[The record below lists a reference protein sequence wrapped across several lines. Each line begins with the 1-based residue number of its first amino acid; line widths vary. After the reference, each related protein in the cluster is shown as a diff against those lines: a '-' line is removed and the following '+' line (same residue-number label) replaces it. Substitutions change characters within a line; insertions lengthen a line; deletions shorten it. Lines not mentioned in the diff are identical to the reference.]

1 MKKYI
6 TDLKYFLEQ
15 TFQNPKILLIFTVS
29 SSIIGSLILQHSLES
44 AIIRLI
50 LVLCVF
56 KVTRY
61 LMDTSPP
68 YSSKSEIVV
77 KSEGFSRTI
86 VEEQNYI
93 SKWVDSTLSVFG
105 GEQKTFHL
113 VTVSYRF
120 LVVKPGYFNLP
131 YILFC
136 RWNQYSWFKKVF
148 QLMILYPHFIVET
161 YTGSFFF
168 GINFFAMLFWLNSF
182 SIVIVIETYFYVFA
196 LMVFFRFE
204 GVYQYCIDTY
214 GAAFVEKYIG
224 NPLSNKQFKQ
234 LAGKAIVYTA
244 SAAASAATAVALNI
258 VDQEYSNARCNK
270 EMDIAIEKRQKQG
283 QMILTLNEYN
293 EIEDKIRKQ
302 NLTIFRQV
310 TQTLLE
316 YKKK

>member
-6 TDLKYFLEQ
+6 TDLKYFLQ
-15 TFQNPKILLIFTVS
+15 LTFKNPKILLILTIS
-29 SSIIGSLILQHSLES
+29 SSIFGSLLLQQSLES

-61 LMDTSPP
+61 LMETSPT

-77 KSEGFSRTI
+77 RSEGFSRTI

-105 GEQKTFHL
+105 GEHKTFHL

-161 YTGSFFF
+161 YSGSFFF

-182 SIVIVIETYFYVFA
+182 SIVIVIETYFYFFA

-224 NPLSNKQFKQ
+224 NPLSNKQVKQ
-234 LAGKAIVYTA
+234 LAGKAIVYVS
-244 SAAASAATAVALNI
+244 SAAASVVTAIALDNA
-258 VDQEYSNARCNK
+258 DQSYRDAMSNK
-270 EMDIAIEKRQKQG
+270 QMDIEVTRRQKLSLPITSDLFTE
-283 QMILTLNEYN
+283 M
-293 EIEDKIRKQ
+293 EDKIRKE
-302 NLTIFRQV
+302 NLSLLKQV
-310 TQTLLE
+310 TQTIIEL
-316 YKKK
+316 KKK